1 MILDYKFVIF
11 SFIFIDLQ
19 SSKVEIP
26 KLKVISFLVFFVFGE
41 SFKTC
46 ISNSFEVRITCEF
59 FQSVVHSLYMILD
72 YNFVNF
78 GFIFNEL
85 QSPKIGISI

>member
-26 KLKVISFLVFFVFGE
+26 KLKVFSFLVFLY
-41 SFKTC
+41 
-46 ISNSFEVRITCEF
+46 
-59 FQSVVHSLYMILD
+59 SVKVLKHAYLIRLKSD
-72 YNFVNF
+72 
-78 GFIFNEL
+78 
-85 QSPKIGISI
+85 